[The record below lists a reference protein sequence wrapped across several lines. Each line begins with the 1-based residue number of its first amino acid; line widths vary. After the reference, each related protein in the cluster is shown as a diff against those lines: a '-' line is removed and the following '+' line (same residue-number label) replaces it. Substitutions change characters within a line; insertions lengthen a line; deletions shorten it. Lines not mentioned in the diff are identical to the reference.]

1 MAQMLSTVCTRC
13 VPGVYPVCIWGVSG
27 VSPMALARATGD
39 PAERLKRDEPQNTRQ
54 TRKGKREEVS
64 FPRISSIPRSIP
76 PSFGFGF
83 AALCLCVGWTAFLL
97 SFRFQLSGLI
107 PQPFTISIP
116 NTTRLPRLPRGG
128 LGALWTYPGHTL
140 VP

>member
-1 MAQMLSTVCTRC
+1 
-13 VPGVYPVCIWGVSG
+13 

-39 PAERLKRDEPQNTRQ
+39 PGEWLKKDEPQNTRKI
-54 TRKGKREEVS
+54 RKGKREEVS

-83 AALCLCVGWTAFLL
+83 TALCLCVGWTAFLL

-107 PQPFTISIP
+107 PHPFTISLP
-116 NTTRLPRLPRGG
+116 NTTRLPRLPQAG
-128 LGALWTYPGHTL
+128 LGAPWTNPGQAL